1 MSCCSDNWVVPGANP
16 AIPPPEP
23 PPPVPPPQLV
33 IDGNYNLVVTND
45 PIANTDTLSLNPLM
59 FAESIIIPNGGN
71 TGTFQ
76 FEPLGITLEPPY
88 HVIPY
93 LKDNYAA
100 GIVPRVFMT
109 QNTTNIEFTVTDAIT
124 GNPLNS
130 GILIDFTVGAY
141 LYTSLPLVPKTFTF
155 SIFGPFTIGSGIYPV
170 NVVTQQTEIT
180 SQIPNDYYF
189 RNNRTGVKVT
199 MSYAGLVFGADL
211 FSQYQGF
218 RAGLSKINN
227 SLANQIAFKFVDGTA
242 VAPTPLADW
251 GTVIPNTEYVQV
263 TNNVIFSENDQLWY
277 SWAFTSAGVNSALT
291 NLQMSL
297 TIDYMGY

>member
-23 PPPVPPPQLV
+23 VPPPQLV
-33 IDGNYNLVVTND
+33 IEGNYNLVVTND
-45 PIANTDTLSLNPLM
+45 PIANTDTLSLNPLI
-59 FAESIIIPNGGN
+59 FGETLDFDPSQSTA
-71 TGTFQ
+71 TFQ
-76 FEPLGITLEPPY
+76 LEPLGITLTVPY
-88 HVIPY
+88 TVVAQVKANYPAGTIP
-93 LKDNYAA
+93 KVQ
-100 GIVPRVFMT
+100 IV
-109 QNTTNIEFTVTDAIT
+109 QNSTTIDFTITDAIT
-124 GNPLNS
+124 SVELN
-130 GILIDFTVGAY
+130 GLTIDFVVTAY
-141 LYTSLPLVPKTFTF
+141 EFTSLPLVPKTFTF
-155 SIFGPFTIGSGIYPV
+155 SNFGPFTIASGIYPT

-180 SQIPNDYYF
+180 SQIPADYYR
-189 RNNRTGVKVT
+189 RNNRNGIKVT
-199 MSYAGLVFGADL
+199 MSYAGLVFGANL

-218 RAGLSKINN
+218 RGGLSKIDS

-242 VAPTPLADW
+242 HEPTPLADW

-263 TNNVIFSENDQLWY
+263 TNNVNFNENDQLWY